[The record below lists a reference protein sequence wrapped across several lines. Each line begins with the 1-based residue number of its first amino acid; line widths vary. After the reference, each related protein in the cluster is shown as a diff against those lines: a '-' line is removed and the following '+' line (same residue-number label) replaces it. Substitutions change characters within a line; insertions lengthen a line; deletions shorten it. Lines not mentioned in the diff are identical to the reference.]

1 MGAIKLP
8 HGEAIG
14 GGDVLRTLA
23 VSKIEGLGNVPHDE
37 NHRGGFFFKLLI
49 GQLDLAENFFPRAA
63 KPLAG
68 EDVRLRACPRWR
80 TDGVINP
87 LLPRRISWAA
97 WPRST
102 RH

>member
-1 MGAIKLP
+1 MAFEGLSRGSQMGAIKLP

-49 GQLDLAENFFPRAA
+49 GQLDLAENFFP
-63 KPLAG
+63 
-68 EDVRLRACPRWR
+68 VRQSR
-80 TDGVINP
+80 
-87 LLPRRISWAA
+87 
-97 WPRST
+97 
-102 RH
+102 